1 MDARNALFMFY
12 GFLTAWLIVLFYI
25 VTVALRNARLKR
37 ELEDVKRLL
46 EAKESSPATRSKLG
60 DSTVKNF

>member
-12 GFLTAWLIVLFYI
+12 GFLTAWLIVLIYV
-25 VTVALRNARLKR
+25 VTIARRNVRLKR

-46 EAKESSPATRSKLG
+46 EVKETPTSRPNLSDTAFR
-60 DSTVKNF
+60 DR

>member
-12 GFLTAWLIVLFYI
+12 GFLTAWLIVLIYV
-25 VTVALRNARLKR
+25 VTIARRSVRLKR

-46 EAKESSPATRSKLG
+46 EAKEAPATRPNVG
-60 DSTVKNF
+60 DTAFRDR